1 MDGEH
6 EDVRYALVA
15 FPLKVVFREP
25 HGVESA
31 DVEGPGD
38 CLGLVEDACQ
48 PLVGEPAV
56 VDGKA
61 VEADVVQVD
70 VSGIQAPELGY
81 HLRTSVETAL

>member
-15 FPLKVVFREP
+15 LPLEVVLREP

-31 DVEGPGD
+31 VVEGPGD

-61 VEADVVQVD
+61 IEADVVQVD
-70 VSGIQAPELGY
+70 VSRVQAPELGY
-81 HLRTSVETAL
+81 HLLHLR